1 MARQART
8 LLLDETSFFV
18 SSMGAAK
25 NGSVVMAF
33 EYFAPCFYHLDS
45 QDETNPGDLLFLAL
59 PV

>member
-8 LLLDETSFFV
+8 LLLDETTFFV

-25 NGSVVMAF
+25 NGSAVMAF